1 MPCRSN
7 TCRAE
12 PSRTNRP
19 APAGS
24 RKPPRSSN
32 ELETPH
38 THTHTHTHA
47 MPPPNAA
54 AALPTRARSP
64 QGAPPV
70 LPPMLPRRSRPGEV
84 PAGCAALQPSNA
96 AGPLP
101 SQNAPKL
108 PRCSRPRQ
116 GARRVRRLQPP
127 NAAKNSTVSSRAAR
141 LRRPKSKIGSHRGVL
156 QNRQRHQ
163 GPVPSK
169 PEPEEHVESAA
180 SSVAHEAAQ
189 PPRPPAQH
197 VHPGGPSAAGTADWS
212 TSSGA
217 ALLERRGRRVRPRPA
232 ASRKP
237 PAPRRR
243 SPHGRVRPPEAMAS
257 TGWEPQRALQ
267 REPPPQPV
275 QAAPVQPPRGP
286 PPPAAI
292 ATAASGARASAAS
305 VLPPRPPDR
314 WCRVRPPGPR
324 SYRRSEGEC
333 RLHPSW

>member
-32 ELETPH
+32 EPETPH
-38 THTHTHTHA
+38 THTHTHA
-47 MPPPNAA
+47 RNAAAQCCRGAPDPGEEPAGCAASAAANAA
-54 AALPTRARSP
+54 AALP
-64 QGAPPV
+64 
-70 LPPMLPRRSRPGEV
+70 PRRGARRVRRPAAAQCRRTTAV
-84 PAGCAALQPSNA
+84 PKRAKAAA
-96 AGPLP
+96 ELP
-101 SQNAPKL
+101 
-108 PRCSRPRQ
+108 PRQ

-237 PAPRRR
+237 PAPRPR